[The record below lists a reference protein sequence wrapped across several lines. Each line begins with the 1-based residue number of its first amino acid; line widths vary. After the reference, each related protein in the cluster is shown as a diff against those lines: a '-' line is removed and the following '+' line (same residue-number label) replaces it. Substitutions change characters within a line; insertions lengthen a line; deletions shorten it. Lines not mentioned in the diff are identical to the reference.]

1 MVYRKWLVAV
11 LTVFVVLLMVIPVA
25 QAQTTIR
32 IAMGAEPR
40 NLLPNNTSGTW
51 ESAIGGQLFDG
62 MVQGDNQMYPIPGV
76 AERWEYDEETYT
88 WTFYLRSGVKFH
100 DGVELTADDVVFSFK
115 VICHPD
121 YPGVR
126 FGNFKNI
133 VGAQAYHDG
142 EIDDFGEVAV
152 KALDRYTVQIQL
164 DSIQATFLAY
174 TAGSGILPKHI
185 YEPYFEENG
194 YEKQEGAT
202 LDLRYLVGSGPY
214 KFVEWVADQ
223 YVKLE
228 KYEDYWNSRENPIA
242 TEGQVTAAG
251 IDEVYFVMIPDP
263 DAQFLALQAGNIDA
277 MGATVDQYFEAEA
290 NPDLEAIRYPYLVY
304 DYLHFNLD
312 EEKTPLFQDV
322 RVRQAIGYAIDRD
335 TMIDQVLRGLGTVC
349 NGPSHPLRWDWDDAI
364 AAAHPNFDVEQTI
377 ALMEDAGWAIE
388 KKEDGTITRG
398 AFWTKG
404 DTTMEFEIATNYPNP
419 RRADICQ
426 ILQQQLFDAGF
437 QTTIRILDTNAFY
450 YDYLMGSFKFQTGV
464 AGWRMGSD
472 PDATSLWHS
481 SSYPDSFN
489 WLKYINPELDIL
501 IEEGLQYVDYA
512 ERKPIYTEIALQLVR
527 DMPYVWLCYQ
537 DGTFA
542 ARKAVGLTGFFPCHP
557 QGWWINLWQ
566 WEIET

>member
-1 MVYRKWLVAV
+1 MHRKWLFILVG
-11 LTVFVVLLMVIPVA
+11 LLVGLLLIVPLA
-25 QAQTTIR
+25 QAQSTIR

-51 ESAIGGQLFDG
+51 ESAIAGHLFDG
-62 MVQGDNQMYPIPGV
+62 MVGGDNQMYPIPGV
-76 AERWEYDEETYT
+76 AETWEYDDATYT
-88 WTFYLRSGVKFH
+88 WTFHLRPGVKFH
-100 DGVELTADDVVFSFK
+100 DGVEMTADDVVFSFK
-115 VICHPD
+115 VVCHPD

-126 FGNFKNI
+126 FGNFKHI
-133 VGAQAYHDG
+133 VGAQAYHDA
-142 EIDDFGEVAV
+142 EIVDFGEVAV

-164 DSIQATFLAY
+164 DSIQATFLTY

-194 YEKQEGAT
+194 YDKQQGAT
-202 LDLRYLVGSGPY
+202 LDLGYLVGSGPY

-228 KYEDYWNSRENPIA
+228 KYDEYWNPRENPIA
-242 TEGQVTAAG
+242 TEGQSTSAG
-251 IDEVYFVMIPDP
+251 IDEVYFVMIPDT
-263 DAQFLALQAGNIDA
+263 DAQFLALQAGNIDC
-277 MGATVDQYFEAEA
+277 MGTTVDQYFEADA

-304 DYLHFNLD
+304 DYFHFNLD
-312 EEKTPLFQDV
+312 EEKIPLFQDV
-322 RVRQAIGYAIDRD
+322 RVRRAIGYAIDRD

-349 NGPSHPLRWDWDDAI
+349 NGPSHPLRWDWDNSI
-364 AAAHPNFDVEQTI
+364 AAAHPNFDIEQTI
-377 ALMEDAGWAIE
+377 ALMEDAGWTIE
-388 KKEDGTITRG
+388 KKEDGTIKRG
-398 AFWTKG
+398 AVWTKG
-404 DTTMEFEIATNYPNP
+404 DVTMEFEIATNYPNP

-426 ILQQQLFDAGF
+426 ILQQQFFDAGF
-437 QTTIRILDTNAFY
+437 HTTIRILDTNAFY

-481 SSYPDSFN
+481 SSYPDAFN
-489 WLKYINPELDIL
+489 WLKYINPDLDVL
-501 IEEGLQYVDYA
+501 IEEGLQHVDYA
-512 ERKPIYTEIALQLVR
+512 ERKPIYTEIAIRLVN

-542 ARKAVGLTGFFPCHP
+542 AREAIGLKSFFPCHP

-566 WEIET
+566 WELEG